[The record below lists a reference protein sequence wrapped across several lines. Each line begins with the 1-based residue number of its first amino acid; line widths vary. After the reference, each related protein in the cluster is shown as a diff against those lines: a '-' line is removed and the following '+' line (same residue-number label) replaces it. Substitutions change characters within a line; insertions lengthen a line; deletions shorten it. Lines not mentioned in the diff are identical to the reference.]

1 MMLDKNYADFA
12 WDQTAALL
20 AVDSPSGFTARAAQW
35 VQGAFEALGC
45 PAVITRKGGVLA
57 ELGERMPMMPCCWRP
72 TPIPWAPWSARSR
85 AMAA

>member
-45 PAVITRKGGVLA
+45 PAA
-57 ELGERMPMMPCCWRP
+57 HHP
-72 TPIPWAPWSARSR
+72 
-85 AMAA
+85 

>member
-35 VQGAFEALGC
+35 VQAAFEALGC

-57 ELGERMPMMPCCWRP
+57 ELGYSHPFQF
-72 TPIPWAPWSARSR
+72 AS
-85 AMAA
+85 

>member
-35 VQGAFEALGC
+35 VRGPL
-45 PAVITRKGGVLA
+45 R
-57 ELGERMPMMPCCWRP
+57 
-72 TPIPWAPWSARSR
+72 PWAAPR
-85 AMAA
+85 